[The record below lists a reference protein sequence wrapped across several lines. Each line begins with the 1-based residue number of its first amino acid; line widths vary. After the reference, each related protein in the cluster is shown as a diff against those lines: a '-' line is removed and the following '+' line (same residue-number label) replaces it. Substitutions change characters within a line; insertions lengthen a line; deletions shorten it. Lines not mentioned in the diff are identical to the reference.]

1 MKTLLFLLF
10 IILVGITTV
19 FHLYSSW
26 KNEDKKVMFIQ
37 MGILGLAIV
46 LGGVLIYE
54 IQLPTLSKLFNII
67 SPF

>member
-10 IILVGITTV
+10 ILLVGITTGSP
-19 FHLYSSW
+19 LYSSW
-26 KNEDKKVMFIQ
+26 KRKDKKVMIIQ

-54 IQLPTLSKLFNII
+54 FQLPSVSKLLNTI

>member
-19 FHLYSSW
+19 FHLYTSW
-26 KNEDKKVMFIQ
+26 KKKEKKVMFIQ

-54 IQLPTLSKLFNII
+54 FQLPSLSKLFNTI